1 MREGLGSNDSDYIIA
16 INQVSYSW
24 QGKLIEENVL
34 VNFPLVMFTNLTH
47 LSRKNLQKS
56 KPQFSEDHPTNKL
69 ALQVNKGH
77 SNIVHYSYVC
87 EN

>member
-1 MREGLGSNDSDYIIA
+1 MTTKTHR
-16 INQVSYSW
+16 
-24 QGKLIEENVL
+24 GKRPRQLPSCNVHK
-34 VNFPLVMFTNLTH
+34 PELTH

-69 ALQVNKGH
+69 SLQVNKVH
-77 SNIVHYSYVC
+77 SNIVHYLYVC